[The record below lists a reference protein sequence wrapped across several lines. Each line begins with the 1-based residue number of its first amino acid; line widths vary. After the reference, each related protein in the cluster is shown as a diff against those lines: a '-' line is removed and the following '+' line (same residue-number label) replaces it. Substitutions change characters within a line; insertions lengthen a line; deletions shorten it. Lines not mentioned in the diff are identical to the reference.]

1 MRIGLNLL
9 YLIPNLVGGTQTY
22 AVSLIKSLAGL
33 DCENEYFIFLNQE
46 SNLLELVDAPN
57 FHRIVC
63 KFQATRRV
71 TRYLW
76 EQMVLPFQ
84 LRDYHLDLVHSLGY
98 VGPLFASCPSIVTI
112 PDLNYIALRDFIP
125 AGRRRVLQFFSSQ
138 AARRSAHVITISHF
152 SEAAIIRQLA
162 IAPDKITVTH
172 LGAGW
177 LENEDAGCHAEL
189 KLEAYHLPERYI
201 VAFGGGSPHKN
212 ISRLIS
218 AFQTLACDFP
228 HSLVLLGHVPPDVD
242 LPALIQNTDL
252 SGRIMALGYVPREHI
267 GPILGKADLFVLPS
281 LYEGFG
287 MPVLEAQASQVP
299 VACAAAGSL
308 PEVAGDG
315 AIFFDPL
322 SVNDMSQALRRC
334 LSDPDLQAALR
345 LQGLQNIRRFSWE
358 NTARETLEVYRRTY
372 SRSASTGKP

>member
-1 MRIGLNLL
+1 MRIGINLL
-9 YLIPNLVGGTQTY
+9 YLLPDVVGGTQTY
-22 AVSLIKSLAGL
+22 AVSLINWLAKI
-33 DCENEYFIFLNQE
+33 DRVNEYFIFLNQE
-46 SNLLELVDAPN
+46 SSLLELADAPN

-63 KFQATRRV
+63 QFRAVRRV

-76 EQMVLPFQ
+76 EQVILPFQ
-84 LRDYHLDLVHSLGY
+84 LRDYHVDLVHSLGY
-98 VGPLFASCPSIVTI
+98 VGPLFAACPCIITI

-125 AGRRRVLQFFSSQ
+125 AGRRRVLQFFSTH
-138 AARRSAHVITISHF
+138 AARRAAQVITISHF
-152 SEAAIIRQLA
+152 SKAE
-162 IAPDKITVTH
+162 IARYIGLQPDKITVTH

-177 LENEDAGCHAEL
+177 TENSDDHGRYESIRMT
-189 KLEAYHLPERYI
+189 YQLPDRYI
-201 VAFGGGSPHKN
+201 AAFGGGSPHKN

-218 AFQTLACDFP
+218 AFQTVARDFP
-228 HSLVLLGHVPPDVD
+228 QALVLLGHVPLDVD
-242 LPALIQNTDL
+242 LPGLMQNAEL

-267 GPILGKADLFVLPS
+267 GPILSRADLFVLPS

-287 MPVLEAQASQVP
+287 MTVLEAQASRVP

-334 LSDPDLQAALR
+334 LANPDLSAALC
-345 LQGLQNIRRFSWE
+345 LQGLQNVQRFSWE
-358 NTARETLEVYRRTY
+358 NTAKATLEVYRRTH
-372 SRSASTGKP
+372 SRAASTRKS